1 MSTAGALLDRV
12 QRQLLSGVVEERNKL
27 ATGVDADDTSF
38 VTTYE
43 LGGLR
48 EGTVFEVDSELVYIW
63 QANTGSKTLTVERGY
78 AGTTAASHSAGAI
91 IVQNPRFPK
100 AQLLDALNQDIDD
113 LSSPA
118 NGLYQVV
125 TTTAIS
131 YNGSDRQI
139 DMTGVTSLLDL
150 IDVRVK
156 YKSDDFPYVRNVRLQ
171 RNLPVADFP
180 STFAL
185 VFDEAPVAGTL
196 VVRYTAPFVRASTLA
211 SDVQTVCK
219 VPQTMEDIL
228 EMGVMIRMLSVRE
241 IKRNFTEAQ
250 GDTRRAEEVPP
261 GAMRDSFNNILR
273 LRRDRVI
280 AEKAK
285 LARQYPLTIR
295 A

>member
-38 VTTYE
+38 VILYE

-48 EGTVFEVDSELVYIW
+48 DGTVFEIGSELVYIW
-63 QANTGSKTLTVERGY
+63 QAATGSKTLTVERGY
-78 AGTTAASHSAGAI
+78 AGTAATSHSAGAI
-91 IVQNPRFPK
+91 ITLNPRFPK
-100 AQLLDALNQDIDD
+100 GQMLDALNQDIDD

-118 NGLYQVV
+118 NGLFQIIS
-125 TTTAIS
+125 TDAIT

-156 YKSDDFPYVRNVRLQ
+156 YKSDDFPFVRGVRLQ

-185 VFDEAPVAGTL
+185 VFDEAPVAGKL
-196 VVRYTAPFVRASTLA
+196 IVRYTAPFVRAASTA
-211 SDVQTVCK
+211 SDIQSVCK
-219 VPQTMEDIL
+219 VPLTMEDIL

-241 IKRNFTEAQ
+241 VKRNFTEAQ
-250 GDTRRAEEVPP
+250 GDTRRADEVPP

-273 LRRDRVI
+273 LRRDRII

-285 LARQYPLTIR
+285 LARQYPLNIR
-295 A
+295 T